1 MTKIVLVLGVA
12 LALTGCNKKSQETAA
27 APAPAVA
34 PASEMDVSKLE
45 AAHPGLVL
53 KPTPA
58 QIAAAT
64 PLHNPICP
72 TDGQKNG
79 EMGKP
84 VQVIYKGKVVDLCCP
99 GCPAEFGADPD
110 KYLALAE
117 AGKGP

>member
-1 MTKIVLVLGVA
+1 MTKIVLILGVA
-12 LALTGCNKKSQETAA
+12 LALTGCNKKSDESASAQ
-27 APAPAVA
+27 APAVA
-34 PASEMDVSKLE
+34 PASDVSKLE

-64 PLHNPICP
+64 VLHNPICP

-99 GCPAEFGADPD
+99 ACPAEFGADPD